1 MLTDTKLRN
10 LKPQDKLYKVIDR
23 DGLYV
28 AVTPAGS
35 ISFRYNYSINGRQ
48 ETITFGRYGLGGI
61 TLAEARERLGEA
73 KKMIAAGKR
82 LLRKRRVR
90 RLARRA
96 QRHLMIGLKNGC
108 AVTRWRT
115 RHETCVDQSMSVS

>member
-1 MLTDTKLRN
+1 MEIMEAMLTDTKLRN
-10 LKPQDKLYKVIDR
+10 LKPQEKLYKVIDR

-61 TLAEARERLGEA
+61 TLAEARERLGVVVNHLSLVRSLMLGAENLPQRCQCCGVNA
-73 KKMIAAGKR
+73 IA
-82 LLRKRRVR
+82 LP
-90 RLARRA
+90 
-96 QRHLMIGLKNGC
+96 
-108 AVTRWRT
+108 
-115 RHETCVDQSMSVS
+115 